1 MDYNEKNEIKYDEEY
16 PLSDQMM
23 EEFKN
28 LDIIVEKQKKEYLY
42 RKLYSNF
49 SNFPICIKKNI
60 IINLAIIFSI
70 ILTFI
75 IFLTKLNY
83 FSILFLI
90 VCVLLIFFLGF
101 RCIYT
106 ISVLKNVNFVEF
118 TGKVIESYPVGSKI
132 TKDFHFIVKLLSDD
146 GKTLCFRYFRK
157 ETLMF
162 DQYVTIYMNENEK
175 ISASNY
181 GPMIEN
187 YIEAIPTDELNSKF
201 KFTDLENGTSEISA
215 EEYINKSV

>member
-49 SNFPICIKKNI
+49 SNFPIYIKKNI

-75 IFLTKLNY
+75 IFLTKLN
-83 FSILFLI
+83 F
-90 VCVLLIFFLGF
+90 LLIFFLGF

-187 YIEAIPTDELNSKF
+187 YIEAIPTDELDSKF